1 MRRAAAA
8 ATQQVLLLALALAGA
23 AAAGCAK
30 SAYVRGRITDCRGS
44 APVEDADVQLASP
57 APDLGWDALKTG
69 PDGAF
74 AFKVPDPTK
83 AMPLT
88 LTAAKHG
95 YQSVQ
100 KKYSAMPDAEDV
112 CMQPTIR

>member
-1 MRRAAAA
+1 M
-8 ATQQVLLLALALAGA
+8 LLFALAVAGIA
-23 AAAGCAK
+23 GTGCAK
-30 SAYVRGRITDCRGS
+30 SSYVRGRITDCRGS

-57 APDLGWDALKTG
+57 VPDVAWDALKTG

-74 AFKVPDPTK
+74 AFKVPDPAK
-83 AMPLT
+83 AMPVT
-88 LTAAKHG
+88 LTAAKRG

-100 KKYSAMPDAEDV
+100 KRYSAIPDVEDV

>member
-1 MRRAAAA
+1 MRRAAPEMM
-8 ATQQVLLLALALAGA
+8 LLLALAVAGT
-23 AAAGCAK
+23 GCAK
-30 SAYVRGRITDCRGS
+30 SSYVRGRITDCRGS

-57 APDLGWDALKTG
+57 APDVGWDAVKTG

-74 AFKVPDPTK
+74 VFKVPEPAK
-83 AMPLT
+83 ALPIT

-100 KKYSAMPDAEDV
+100 KRYSAIPDVEDV

>member
-1 MRRAAAA
+1 MF
-8 ATQQVLLLALALAGA
+8 LIALAGTGMA
-23 AAAGCAK
+23 GSGCAR

-57 APDLGWDALKTG
+57 VPDVGWDALKTG

-74 AFKVPDPTK
+74 AFKVPDPSKTL
-83 AMPLT
+83 PVT

-100 KKYSAMPDAEDV
+100 KRYSAIPDAEDV